1 MIDARMRRW
10 SAALLALASS
20 SALLSAACSDV
31 TLERLPDPPPPPID
45 NLMAVRGKFCTE
57 KPESVEFPVKVL
69 FVVDVSDSM
78 SVTDPPDPADNNYTA
93 RTRAVIDVVN
103 ALAGVPGVEIAIIAF
118 QSGINDLTGGF
129 KPNFTAP
136 EVAFLIDQAQR
147 LNSERGQTNYDGALE
162 AAFQLLVA
170 DVQAADDLTRS
181 RSKYTV
187 IFVSDGYPEPI
198 DPPANTPESILDT
211 VASVRRLERERR
223 LVELKLH
230 TVYLSGRTPPQFQQG
245 PIDLLRDMARAG
257 GGTFR
262 NIGNGEKI
270 NFLDIGFTAFRR
282 VFNLKSFLVENRN
295 ARPRVALEAAT
306 DSDGD
311 GLSDDEE
318 VVIGTSVTSTDT
330 DLDGFSDR
338 LENGLRNAGLDP
350 LDGNDADCRTTP
362 TDGYNR
368 RDDDGDGLL
377 NCEERFLGTNPRLI
391 DTDADGIPD
400 PIEARARTS
409 PVTDDRFQDPDRDK
423 TVNLFEVRDHT
434 DPALD
439 DRPDYA
445 KLRYEYDVRQVE
457 IRDSQL
463 CFTFRVDNVQ
473 LVSSAGVTPADEGWN
488 LITMVVGQAP
498 GDDPDDFGEFRMA
511 CARARFRLGLDLK
524 SPAAGLIT
532 VPEAAFKKPANPR
545 NPNDPDVLRVPQ
557 DCVSPTNE
565 VTE

>member
-1 MIDARMRRW
+1 MTHARMSSRL
-10 SAALLALASS
+10 AALASFV
-20 SALLSAACSDV
+20 ALGGACSDV
-31 TLERLPDPPPPPID
+31 TLEKLPDPPPPPVD
-45 NLMAVRGKFCTE
+45 NLMAVRGRFCTE
-57 KPESVEFPVKVL
+57 RPESVEFPVKVL

-93 RTRAVIDVVN
+93 RTRAVVDVVN
-103 ALAGVPGVEIAIIAF
+103 ALAGVPGVEIGIIAF
-118 QSGINDLTGGF
+118 QSGINDLTNGF
-129 KPNFTAP
+129 QPNFTAP
-136 EVAFLIDQAQR
+136 QVAFLIDQAQR

-211 VASVRRLERERR
+211 VAAVRRLERERR

-295 ARPRVALEAAT
+295 ARPRVALEEAT

-311 GLSDDEE
+311 GLSDQEE
-318 VVIGTSVTSTDT
+318 VVIGTSATSTDT

-362 TDGYNR
+362 TDDYNR

-473 LVSSAGVTPADEGWN
+473 LVSSAGVTPDDEGWN
-488 LITMVVGQAP
+488 LITMVVAGRLA
-498 GDDPDDFGEFRMA
+498 DDHR
-511 CARARFRLGLDLK
+511 
-524 SPAAGLIT
+524 
-532 VPEAAFKKPANPR
+532 
-545 NPNDPDVLRVPQ
+545 
-557 DCVSPTNE
+557 
-565 VTE
+565 